1 MCQNGALE
9 RPFDGSVTPPY
20 RLRAPTVSPPCPL
33 PTRSGTLSAPF
44 WHSWGCPRR
53 SNAGRNETGV
63 MGCRRKPFGLTFRWV
78 GRCLPALRSQDTSA
92 SPSLSG
98 DGSSAFGAR
107 HIASLAQ
114 PGRSRQ
120 LVVHAGRGKWLPAS
134 KPAWRRGLVDGPE
147 REGVF
152 ILHEHVP
159 ACDNG
164 VAVGVGV
171 GHFIARDLLVFLVAG
186 FEDREFALG
195 CERQQD

>member
-33 PTRSGTLSAPF
+33 PTRSGTLSVPF
-44 WHSWGCPRR
+44 WHSLGCPRR
-53 SNAGRNETGV
+53 SNTGRNETGV
-63 MGCRRKPFGLTFRWV
+63 LGFQMKPFGLTFRWV
-78 GRCLPALRSQDTSA
+78 GRGLLALRSQDTSA

-107 HIASLAQ
+107 HIPSLVQ
-114 PGRSRQ
+114 PGRSCQ
-120 LVVHAGRGKWLPAS
+120 FAVNPGRGKWVPAS
-134 KPAWRRGLVDGPE
+134 KPVWRCGSVDGPE

-152 ILHEHVP
+152 ILHEHVL
-159 ACDNG
+159 ACDDG

-186 FEDREFALG
+186 FEDGEVAFG